1 MKISDLL
8 SVSGKV
14 AIVTGGSCGI
24 GEMITKGLVENGVKT
39 YITARNSEELTHTAV
54 HLSVLP
60 DAAQCIPVVADLSSY
75 EGVCAFADH
84 IKANEEQIDILVNNA
99 GAAWGEDFQSFP
111 ENGWD
116 KVMDVNAKAPFS

>member
-1 MKISDLL
+1 MKISDLF